1 MPGAHSARQRAAAA
15 FAAAVGVVLVCLTFR
30 DAQPDRAV
38 EEHAQKSGNFFAEM
52 QPTDDQIDSP
62 DGRKG
67 FALLQA
73 SAASSVLRHLAQ
85 HSKARVSPGGQR
97 LQELAMDALVPGAS
111 ADAEVDFLSADAARS
126 EMQKYWQSL
135 SVKTHAEGRGDVQDV
150 RVGHAEKMPSGHGPL
165 TAAEARRQL
174 NDFWSDLG
182 SHEAVK
188 DGRAALR
195 KKASA
200 AKSDRADPVK
210 DTAMTEMEKVWS
222 SESAGKAQL
231 VSKKTG
237 AGVKKTGAGVSEGG
251 RDGRPVSRAD
261 DSRTRRFS
269 TLPMCN
275 HCSLQQ
281 SLASWPVWNHRVD
294 HALRVAENIAQG
306 SQWNKTLHHVTL
318 GAAAD
323 DSGAGDLA
331 GDPDLAGRS
340 DADLKLEVDSA
351 MSSLQAAIAESKA
364 EQVEEEAQEHGTGSA
379 SLASAQ
385 RTRCLSVCYSEVQSL
400 VGKLTAHRNGKGG
413 SKTAARTEAAAVAAR
428 AGEHAVSTPPA
439 GVAAAANKDSGD
451 DDSIEN
457 VVDTAEKAVGFSEA
471 AAANAVEQTV
481 HDIVVDPA
489 QGAVSPKKSA
499 AGHLRGGGAVAAKAV
514 ESPGTVPGV
523 SPQAVT
529 AAPAAAVPAA
539 AAVNGADVRKLEDSA
554 LSDAAQAQEQVRQVN
569 LRKIGPCEPT

>member
-1 MPGAHSARQRAAAA
+1 MPDAQQMPRARWARLRAAAA

-30 DAQPDRAV
+30 DEQPDRAV

-73 SAASSVLRHLAQ
+73 SAATSVLRHLAQ
-85 HSKARVSPGGQR
+85 QPKARVSPGGQR

-150 RVGHAEKMPSGHGPL
+150 RVAHVEKMPSGHGPL

-188 DGRAALR
+188 NGRAALR

-237 AGVKKTGAGVSEGG
+237 AEVSEGG

-269 TLPMCN
+269 TLPMCS

-323 DSGAGDLA
+323 DSGVGDVA

-364 EQVEEEAQEHGTGSA
+364 EQVEEEAQEHGKGSA

-385 RTRCLSVCYSEVQSL
+385 RTQCLSVCYSEVQSL

-413 SKTAARTEAAAVAAR
+413 SKAAARTEAVAVAAR

-439 GVAAAANKDSGD
+439 SAAAAASKDSGD

-489 QGAVSPKKSA
+489 QGALSPKKAA
-499 AGHLRGGGAVAAKAV
+499 AGHLRGGVAVAAKAA

-523 SPQAVT
+523 STQAAT
-529 AAPAAAVPAA
+529 AAPAAAVTAA

-569 LRKIGPCEPT
+569 FRKSGPCEPM